1 MSNIVI
7 IKSGFQKINVP
18 DLRQSSNKK
27 GENLFLSSHVKNVE
41 EWNSGSTSLIR
52 AQVIRQTSI
61 KQHFDVTLDV
71 SF

>member
-7 IKSGFQKINVP
+7 IKSGFQKINVL
-18 DLRQSSNKK
+18 DLRHSSNKK
-27 GENLFLSSHVKNVE
+27 GENLFLSNHVKNVE
-41 EWNSGSTSLIR
+41 EWNSGSTSLIK